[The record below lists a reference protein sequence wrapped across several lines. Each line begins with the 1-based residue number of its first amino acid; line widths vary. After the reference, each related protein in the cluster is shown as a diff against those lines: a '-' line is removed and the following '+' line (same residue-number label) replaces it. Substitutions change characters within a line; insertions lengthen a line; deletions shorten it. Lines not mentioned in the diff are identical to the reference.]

1 MMDHRAQC
9 RERPWTGLLFTAVVV
24 VMATVTACTGGTMN
38 EQPPETAYN
47 EAEAFAPMEAEVA
60 DTIAVLPEFPGFDS
74 RSWNELPCS
83 HNGIDDSDY
92 VNIEIRYGFD
102 DADSATP
109 LVRETFVDVLRE
121 RWTELG
127 YDIHRDEPS
136 ATGKYYALE
145 ARRDDGI
152 NLWYRV
158 ATGVTLLVQSGC
170 VPKSDPGEIQYL
182 PPAGGLVPGSE
193 WDTIDIDGVQ
203 GLPEAPSEEAVSPF
217 SESESPSPA
226 GMVPWNREA
235 DPSESGPSP
244 YEGQL

>member
-1 MMDHRAQC
+1 
-9 RERPWTGLLFTAVVV
+9 
-24 VMATVTACTGGTMN
+24 MN
-38 EQPPETAYN
+38 NEEEPPTSVYT

-60 DTIAVLPEFPGFDS
+60 ETVAALPDFPGFES

-83 HNGIDDSDY
+83 HNGVDDEDY

-109 LVRETFVDVLRE
+109 LVRETFVDALRE

-127 YDIHRDEPS
+127 YEIHRDN
-136 ATGKYYALE
+136 ATPDGEHHAIE

-158 ATGVTLLVQSGC
+158 ATGVSLMVQSGC
-170 VPKSDPGEIQYL
+170 VPKSDPSEIQYI
-182 PPAGGLVPGSE
+182 PPAGGLVPGSK

-203 GLPEAPSEEAVSPF
+203 GLPEEPTEEAVSPF
-217 SESESPSPA
+217 EESESASPA
-226 GMVPWNREA
+226 GMVPWNRDPDPA
-235 DPSESGPSP
+235 DHRPSP
-244 YEGQL
+244 YDGQL